1 MTLKRRTGFD
11 RNYWIWDEPK
21 ENSDY
26 LLVADVARGDG
37 TDFSVAQVFDIK
49 SMTQVAEYQG
59 KITPDMFAPLLFS
72 IG

>member
-1 MTLKRRTGFD
+1 MLESLFEPKRRTGFD

-49 SMTQVAEYQG
+49 IYDSSG
-59 KITPDMFAPLLFS
+59 
-72 IG
+72 